1 MAQIP
6 ECRRVTERERLPHS
20 ASSSGNYAHR
30 SAAATEGE
38 SLCSRSGRKRA
49 DWTGRGNSSVKLAT
63 LALSFVLAA
72 SCVGCGYSAGG
83 PYRRDIRTVYVEMF
97 ENKDFRRDLEF
108 KLTEA
113 VKKRI
118 ATDTPYRVVAKEK
131 ADTILKGELL
141 EERQAAFAPDFRSR
155 QPREKQL
162 TLAVRVEWQNVRTGE
177 LMEKPVVL
185 QAADYLPPTGE
196 TEAFA
201 QEKAIDRL
209 AQRIVSQ
216 LYDDEW

>member
-1 MAQIP
+1 M
-6 ECRRVTERERLPHS
+6 TKL
-20 ASSSGNYAHR
+20 R
-30 SAAATEGE
+30 SARCAAV
-38 SLCSRSGRKRA
+38 LVA
-49 DWTGRGNSSVKLAT
+49 ILLTGG
-63 LALSFVLAA
+63 
-72 SCVGCGYSAGG
+72 CIGCGYSAGG
-83 PYRRDIRTVYVEMF
+83 PYRPDMKTVYVEMF
-97 ENKDFRRDLEF
+97 DSKEFRRDIEF

-113 VKKRI
+113 IKKRI

-131 ADTILKGELL
+131 ADTILKGEVL

-177 LMEKPVVL
+177 LVEKPVIL

-201 QEKAIDRL
+201 QERAIDRL
-209 AQRIVSQ
+209 AQRIVAQ
-216 LYDDEW
+216 LYDDW